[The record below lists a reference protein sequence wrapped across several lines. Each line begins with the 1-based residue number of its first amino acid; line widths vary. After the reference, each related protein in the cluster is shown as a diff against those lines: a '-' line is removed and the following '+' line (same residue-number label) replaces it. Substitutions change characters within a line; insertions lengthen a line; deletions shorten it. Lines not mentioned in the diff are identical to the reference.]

1 MMKEIFRLL
10 LKFIVSLWG
19 KVFSYRLSEKIVIKR
34 DVLYTLWIRNYLGK
48 VGNHVSF
55 SKPFLL
61 EGDGLDFV
69 TIGEN
74 VRFHSNCVLGC
85 RQTYGH
91 KKFKPS
97 IEIGNN
103 CDFGEYNHIS
113 SINRVVIGDGF
124 LSGRFILIS
133 DNSHGSNSL
142 QESHLPPAK
151 RELFSKGEIIIGK
164 NVWLGD
170 QVVVLAN
177 VHIGDNVIVAAN
189 SVVTKDIPSN
199 CVAAGIPAKVIKEMK

>member
-1 MMKEIFRLL
+1 MNN
-10 LKFIVSLWG
+10 
-19 KVFSYRLSEKIVIKR
+19 VIKKIIR
-34 DVLYTLWIRNYLGK
+34 TIVYYASIVYSYDVNLKIRKLSDFIYTLWLRNFLGK

-69 TIGEN
+69 LIGEN

-113 SINRVVIGDGF
+113 SVNRIVIGDGF
-124 LSGRFILIS
+124 LSGRFVLIS
-133 DNSHGSNSL
+133 DNSHGSNTL
-142 QESHLPPAK
+142 QESQLPPAK

-164 NVWLGD
+164 NVWIGD

-199 CVAAGIPAKVIKEMK
+199 CVAAGIPAKVVKEIE